1 MTTKT
6 EHLILD
12 FGKRGDPLGQAIRK
26 EEVPELIEALRKRL
40 GCTEKEL
47 DLSPESLKRLE
58 ARLITL
64 HQAIEGGQ
72 VPASEEDIVRLI
84 REVTA
89 YLGEVIVVNLQ
100 GRWDEPRSIGL
111 WANDVIVPLPVE
123 TIKGKEIHASPD
135 RALAVAVTVA
145 YFWDLIGTG
154 KEKGFLMKEYKAMTK
169 KRWRE
174 TTKGLEEAIALQERL
189 SK

>member
-12 FGKRGDPLGQAIRK
+12 FGEQGHSLGQAIRK
-26 EEVPELIEALRKRL
+26 EEVPELIVALRQRL

-58 ARLITL
+58 VRLITL

-72 VPASEEDIVRLI
+72 VSASDEDIVRLI

-89 YLGEVIVVNLQ
+89 YLGEVMVVNLR
-100 GRWDEPRSIGL
+100 GRWVEPRDIL
-111 WANDVIVPLPVE
+111 WANHVIVPLPVE

-154 KEKGFLMKEYKAMTK
+154 KEKGFLWKEYKAMTQ

-174 TTKGLEEAIALQERL
+174 RL
-189 SK
+189 